1 MASSTIP
8 WGTGTGNIYLTYT
21 GAGNGSI
28 SVTSDPNPL
37 PITRVQ
43 TLVVRCPDYPF
54 PSVVLNVWQAPGSK
68 VLQASFDDSFDLSY
82 EKGAVVPTEYTARLV
97 PSAYAVSSASYLS
110 VSNASRMYNNTDN
123 TTYATITNTYASTS
137 SRYLYLRGFN
147 FGSIPAGATI
157 KSFVVKIKGK
167 EGGLATSTS
176 YAPRLANGTSALS
189 GTTASQN
196 FGTSVKTI
204 EIPTGALTWSQIKN
218 YGSDFTIMVYVRRN
232 SRNTTGYAYIYG
244 AEIEVKY
251 EI

>member
-21 GAGNGSI
+21 GTGNGSI

-97 PSAYAVSSASYLS
+97 PSTYAVSSSSYLS
-110 VSNASRMYNNTDN
+110 VSNAARMYNNTDN
-123 TTYATITNTYASTS
+123 TTYATIKNTYASTS

-147 FGSIPAGATI
+147 FSSIPAGATI
-157 KSFVVKIKGK
+157 KSFVVKIKGN

-196 FGTSVKTI
+196 FGTSVNTI
-204 EIPTGALTWSQIKN
+204 TIPTGALTWQQITN
-218 YGSDFTIMVYVRRN
+218 YGSNFTIMVYVRRN

-244 AEIEVKY
+244 AEIEVTY

>member
-21 GAGNGSI
+21 GTGNGSI

-82 EKGAVVPTEYTARLV
+82 EKGGPTEYTARLV
-97 PSAYAVSSASYLS
+97 PSTYAVSSSSYLS
-110 VSNASRMYNNTDN
+110 VSNAARMYNNTDN
-123 TTYATITNTYASTS
+123 TTYATITNTNASTS
-137 SRYLYLRGFN
+137 SRYLYLRGFD
-147 FGSIPAGATI
+147 FSSIPEGAAI
-157 KSFVVKIKGK
+157 KSFVVKIKGN

-189 GTTASQN
+189 NTTASQN

-204 EIPTGALTWSQIKN
+204 EIPTGALTWQQIKN
-218 YGSDFTIMVYVRRN
+218 YGSNFTIMVYVRRN
-232 SRNTTGYAYIYG
+232 ARNTTGYAYIYG
-244 AEIEVKY
+244 AEIEVTY